1 MKRKIDFK
9 FHVIQMADQRVTVG
23 YVPIDTP
30 DGLHV
35 SIAAAWTNPKDQFV
49 KARGREIVA
58 GRLAAKR
65 KNLMSIT
72 IPNVKHPT
80 KAGEYRELEN
90 QVVQKVLDNMP
101 KAVVGYVERQERKM
115 NRLLDSIDL

>member
-58 GRLAAKR
+58 GRLAANR
-65 KNLMSIT
+65 DNVMSFT
-72 IPNVKHPT
+72 IPNAKHPA
-80 KAGEYRELEN
+80 KAGEYRELEE

-101 KAVVGYVERQERKM
+101 KAVIEAAERAER
-115 NRLLDSIDL
+115 RILRAFAL